1 MYSDMAGMNERSISQ
16 PRVEMRFSCI
26 FHKIW
31 EAYEIL
37 SYSWH
42 SKLSKMVNKIRW
54 DRWFRSYELKKKWT
68 FFAHNFWLNHTLE
81 KIETLHRSEFNFLSF
96 SPYRNSLNCHIY
108 IYGNSGLNTRDE
120 VKSKARCH
128 WNWPNSNSCQNNYS
142 ISIIKVPNLISIR
155 YLRILFT
162 PMIICFTFC

>member
-1 MYSDMAGMNERSISQ
+1 MHLYPSERNMDKCIVIWQ
-16 PRVEMRFSCI
+16 AWTRGLFLNLGWKMRFSCI

-54 DRWFRSYELKKKWT
+54 DRWFRSYEFKKKWT

-96 SPYRNSLNCHIY
+96 SPYRNSLNASCFPSNNISCPRAV
-108 IYGNSGLNTRDE
+108 IEISFLAGNLTRRASLSSLWYWE
-120 VKSKARCH
+120 
-128 WNWPNSNSCQNNYS
+128 
-142 ISIIKVPNLISIR
+142 
-155 YLRILFT
+155 
-162 PMIICFTFC
+162 